1 MIRMFIY
8 LLYAYFQVRTFG
20 YAIVIIWISIVSFIV
35 TKSFP
40 ILFEIIDIHGV
51 MMIFGVGSIL
61 GGFFVAFVMEETSG
75 KSLDFDDVGLDK
87 KTESQQ
93 SSTSGSC

>member
-1 MIRMFIY
+1 
-8 LLYAYFQVRTFG
+8 
-20 YAIVIIWISIVSFIV
+20 
-35 TKSFP
+35 
-40 ILFEIIDIHGV
+40 